1 MLKSLLL
8 ILLFQSC
15 ILQAQTYTSYFT
27 GDTADVKPQTQF
39 GLCLMGGATE
49 EDHAIRW
56 LLQRSGGGDVIVLRT
71 TGTNGYNNYLY
82 SQLGV
87 SVNSVET
94 ILFKNRTAAND
105 PYVLRQIAN
114 AEAIFIAGGDQ
125 YTYKQYWDG
134 TPVDSLINYLS
145 AVKKIPIGGTSAGMA
160 ILGWAYNSAQTG
172 SVTSAQALSNPYS
185 SLITIENNN
194 FLKLPFMR
202 NTITDTHYDNPDR
215 RGRHVVF
222 LSRLFAS
229 YGDSVKGI
237 ACDEYT
243 AVCIDSTGI
252 AKVYGGAPAYDDNA
266 YFLQVNPALPNGP
279 EILQSGTPLTWD
291 RNHAAL
297 KVYRIKGDT
306 SGNKTFDI
314 KKWQQGTGGEWQ
326 HWYVLN
332 GILYTTPGTPPG
344 GSLPIGFEYF
354 SAIKEKNDVQL
365 MWKAVNYEDINT
377 IEIERASDMRSFSKI
392 GKIELITGGST
403 FKWKDVSPLNGDN
416 FYRIKII
423 DKSGLADY
431 SSIRLVSIK
440 ALTGTMIV
448 SPNPVN
454 QGVIHLKLN
463 HQPVGVYQIN
473 LANTEGKIVFKGN
486 FLHNYSEN
494 HDLMIPKSLTRGT
507 YQLIITA
514 PEGKISAR
522 FIFVR

>member
-1 MLKSLLL
+1 MSRLLL
-8 ILLFQSC
+8 LLLLFQFF
-15 ILQAQTYTSYFT
+15 LGKAQNYTSYFT

-49 EDHAIRW
+49 ENHAMRW
-56 LLQRSGGGDVIVLRT
+56 FLQRSGGGDIVVLRT
-71 TGTNGYNNYLY
+71 TGTNGYNSYLY

-94 ILFKNRTAAND
+94 ILFKNVAAAND
-105 PYVLRQIAN
+105 PYVLKQIAN

-160 ILGWAYNSAQTG
+160 ILGWAYNSAQAG

-194 FLKLPFMR
+194 FLKLPCMR

-252 AKVYGGAPAYDDNA
+252 AKVYGGAPTYDDNA
-266 YFLQVNPALPNGP
+266 YFLQVNPMLPNGP
-279 EILQSGTPLTWD
+279 EVLQSGAPLTWD
-291 RNHAAL
+291 RNQAAL

-314 KKWQQGTGGEWQ
+314 KIWQQGTGGEWQ

-332 GILYTTPGTPPG
+332 GILYTTVGTPPG

-354 SAIKEKNDVQL
+354 SAVREKNNVQL
-365 MWKAVNYEDINT
+365 MWKAVNYKDIKT
-377 IEIERASDMRSFSKI
+377 IEIERASDMRSFANI
-392 GKIELITGGST
+392 GKIDKITGGST
-403 FKWKDVSPLNGDN
+403 FKWKDANPLDGNN
-416 FYRIKII
+416 YYRIKIM

-440 ALTGTMIV
+440 PLTGEMIV
-448 SPNPVN
+448 SPNPIN
-454 QGVIHLKLN
+454 QGVIHLELI
-463 HQPVGVYQIN
+463 HQPEGVYQIN
-473 LANTEGKIVFKGN
+473 LANTEGKIVFKGD
-486 FLHNYSEN
+486 FSHSYSTN
-494 HDLMIPKSLTRGT
+494 HTLMIPKLLARGT

-514 PEGKISAR
+514 PEGTLSAKTI
-522 FIFVR
+522 FIR